1 MGGGQ
6 EANIEPEVWVKIRI
20 AEKFRKIIVR
30 GINALAGKAAG
41 FLYAPGKPKSP
52 LADRLLADALRL
64 AEIPSPT
71 GKEEQR
77 ASFVLERLTALGL
90 SPLVDEQG
98 SILARVHSA
107 DLANLP
113 PLLLFTNLGSD
124 RWHPLESLSR
134 LDAEKAWGAGLA
146 DSLGTAAL
154 ISAAEGIRAGRIET
168 SREIILLFAA
178 GSFDTGDGAGGGGGF
193 FLPVTGEEVNRPAA
207 AIGVR
212 GLTLGTLVNN
222 SRGIYRMKIGF
233 SREAGT
239 PGKGDAGE
247 GKPRKADAP
256 VPGSAGKPSAGS
268 GPVVDTL
275 LDTAHKLAGI
285 TWDTG
290 GTTKLYIR
298 RIVAETTFA
307 HVPQEGLLEIEI
319 ESSDGARLEMAMNT
333 VKATV
338 ENAASGT
345 ELKKEVNITSFIPVG
360 DVSVN
365 DKLVQTV
372 TGIMKDLRVKAQ
384 EEDGADI
391 AAHLS
396 AQGIPAVS
404 LGIAGGREGLTR
416 DTIEI
421 DSIEQGRVLLET
433 LINRLIREEA

>member
-1 MGGGQ
+1 M
-6 EANIEPEVWVKIRI
+6 KIRI
-20 AEKFRKIIVR
+20 LERCQNLVVR

-41 FLYAPGKPKSP
+41 FLHAPRRPKSP

-71 GKEEQR
+71 EWEEQR

-90 SPLVDEQG
+90 SPLVDERG
-98 SILARVHSA
+98 NILARVHSP
-107 DLANLP
+107 DLEDLP

-134 LDAEKAWGAGLA
+134 LDAEEARGAGLA
-146 DSLGTAAL
+146 DSLGAAAL
-154 ISAAEGIRAGRIET
+154 ISAAEGISCGRIET

-178 GSFDTGDGAGGGGGF
+178 GSFDNSDGSF
-193 FLPVTGEEVNRPAA
+193 FQPVTEDDAVRPAA
-207 AIGVR
+207 TIGVR

-222 SRGIYRMKIGF
+222 SRGIYRMKI
-233 SREAGT
+233 SLSLETAS

-247 GKPRKADAP
+247 GKPKKGDAP
-256 VPGSAGKPSAGS
+256 VPGTAGKPPAGS

-285 TWDTG
+285 TWDIE

-298 RIVAETTFA
+298 HIDAETIFGHTPA
-307 HVPQEGLLEIEI
+307 EGLLEIEI

-338 ENAASGT
+338 ENAASGP
-345 ELKKEVNITSFIPVG
+345 ELKKEVVITSFIPVG

-365 DKLVQTV
+365 DKLMRIV
-372 TGIMKDLRVKAQ
+372 TGIMKDQRIKV
-384 EEDGADI
+384 
-391 AAHLS
+391 
-396 AQGIPAVS
+396 
-404 LGIAGGREGLTR
+404 
-416 DTIEI
+416 
-421 DSIEQGRVLLET
+421 
-433 LINRLIREEA
+433 

>member
-1 MGGGQ
+1 LERCQ
-6 EANIEPEVWVKIRI
+6 KLA
-20 AEKFRKIIVR
+20 VR

-41 FLYAPGKPKSP
+41 FLHVPRKPKSP

-71 GKEEQR
+71 ENEEQR

-90 SPLVDEQG
+90 SPLVDEG
-98 SILARVHSA
+98 GNILARVHSP
-107 DLANLP
+107 DLENLP

-124 RWHPLESLSR
+124 RWHPLESLCR
-134 LDAEKAWGAGLA
+134 LDAEKARGAGLA
-146 DSLGTAAL
+146 DSLGAAAL
-154 ISAAEGIRAGRIET
+154 ISVAERIRCGYIAA

-178 GSFDTGDGAGGGGGF
+178 GSFDNSDGSFFLRVTGDD
-193 FLPVTGEEVNRPAA
+193 VTRPAA

-222 SRGIYRMKIGF
+222 SRGIYRMKINLSLETG
-233 SREAGT
+233 S
-239 PGKGDAGE
+239 PGKGDAAVPGAS
-247 GKPRKADAP
+247 GKPL
-256 VPGSAGKPSAGS
+256 AGS

-285 TWDTG
+285 TWDIE

-298 RIVAETTFA
+298 HIDAETTFGHTPA
-307 HVPQEGLLEIEI
+307 EGLLEIEI

-338 ENAASGT
+338 ENAASGP
-345 ELKKEVNITSFIPVG
+345 ELKKEALITSFIPVG
-360 DVSVN
+360 DASVN
-365 DKLVQTV
+365 DKLMQIV
-372 TGIMKDLRVKAQ
+372 TGIMKDQYVRDQ
-384 EEDGADI
+384 EENGADI

-396 AQGIPAVS
+396 AQGIPALS
-404 LGIAGGREGLTR
+404 LGIALGREGMTR

-433 LINRLIREEA
+433 LINRLIKEEL

>member
-1 MGGGQ
+1 
-6 EANIEPEVWVKIRI
+6 VKILI
-20 AEKFRKIIVR
+20 LEKFQKLIVR
-30 GINALAGKAAG
+30 GINTFAGKAAG
-41 FLYAPGKPKSP
+41 FLHTPVKPKSP

-71 GKEEQR
+71 EQEEQR

-98 SILARVHSA
+98 NILARVHSA
-107 DLANLP
+107 DLENLP

-124 RWHPLESLSR
+124 RWHPLESLAR
-134 LDAEKAWGAGLA
+134 LDSEKAGGAGLA
-146 DSLGTAAL
+146 DSLGAAAL
-154 ISAAEGIRAGRIET
+154 ISTAEGISCGRIT
-168 SREIILLFAA
+168 TNREIILLFAA
-178 GSFDTGDGAGGGGGF
+178 GSFDNSDGSF
-193 FLPVTGEEVNRPAA
+193 FLPVTGDDVNRPAA

-212 GLTLGTLVNN
+212 GLTLGVLVNN

-233 SREAGT
+233 SLETGS

-247 GKPRKADAP
+247 GKQKKGDAP
-256 VPGSAGKPSAGS
+256 VPGAPGKTPAGS

-285 TWDTG
+285 TWDIE

-298 RIVAETTFA
+298 HIEAETTFGHTPA
-307 HVPQEGLLEIEI
+307 EGLLEIEI

-338 ENAASGT
+338 ENASSGP
-345 ELKKEVNITSFIPVG
+345 ELKKEAIITSFIPVG
-360 DVSVN
+360 DISVN
-365 DKLVQTV
+365 DRLMQTV
-372 TGIMKDLRVKAQ
+372 TGIMKDQRVKVQ
-384 EEDGADI
+384 EENGADI

-396 AQGIPAVS
+396 AQGTPALS
-404 LGIAGGREGLTR
+404 LGIALGREGMTR

-421 DSIEQGRVLLET
+421 DSIERGRVLLET
-433 LINRLIREEA
+433 LINRLIKEEP

>member
-1 MGGGQ
+1 
-6 EANIEPEVWVKIRI
+6 VKIRI
-20 AEKFRKIIVR
+20 LEKFQKLIVR
-30 GINALAGKAAG
+30 GINTLAGKAAG
-41 FLYAPGKPKSP
+41 LLHAPGKPKSP
-52 LADRLLADALRL
+52 LADRLLADTLRI

-77 ASFVLERLTALGL
+77 ASFVLERLKALGL

-134 LDAEKAWGAGLA
+134 LDSEKAWGAGLA

-154 ISAAEGIRAGRIET
+154 ISVAEGVSSGRIET

-178 GSFDTGDGAGGGGGF
+178 GSFDNSDGSF

-233 SREAGT
+233 SRETGN

-247 GKPRKADAP
+247 GKQKKADTP
-256 VPGSAGKPSAGS
+256 VPLNVGKLPAGS

-285 TWDTG
+285 TWDIE

-298 RIVAETTFA
+298 RIEAETTFG
-307 HVPQEGLLEIEI
+307 HIPEEGLLEIEI

-338 ENAASGT
+338 ENAASGP
-345 ELKKEVNITSFIPVG
+345 ELKKEAIITSFIPVG

-365 DKLVQTV
+365 DKLMQTV
-372 TGIMKDLRVKAQ
+372 TGIMKDLRIKVQ
-384 EEDGADI
+384 EENGADI

-396 AQGIPAVS
+396 AQGIPALS
-404 LGIAGGREGLTR
+404 LGIALGREGMTR

-421 DSIEQGRVLLET
+421 DSIEWGRVLLEA
-433 LINRLIREEA
+433 LINRLIKEEA

>member
-1 MGGGQ
+1 MLQ
-6 EANIEPEVWVKIRI
+6 
-20 AEKFRKIIVR
+20 KFQKLIVR
-30 GINALAGKAAG
+30 GLDVLAGRAAG
-41 FLYAPGKPKSP
+41 LLRTPGKPKSP
-52 LADRLLADALRL
+52 LADRLLSDALRL

-71 GKEEQR
+71 AKEEQR
-77 ASFVLERLTALGL
+77 ASFVLERLKALGL

-98 SILARVHSA
+98 NILVRVHSA
-107 DLANLP
+107 DLENLP

-124 RWHPLESLSR
+124 RWHPLNSLSR
-134 LDAEKAWGAGLA
+134 LDAERARGAGLA

-154 ISAAEGIRAGRIET
+154 ISVAEGVSCGRMEIN
-168 SREIILLFAA
+168 REIILLFAA
-178 GSFDTGDGAGGGGGF
+178 GSFDTGNGSF
-193 FLPVTGEEVNRPAA
+193 FLPVTGEDVNRPAA

-222 SRGIYRMKIGF
+222 RRGVYRIKIGF
-233 SREAGT
+233 SLETASLGKDDDG
-239 PGKGDAGE
+239 PGN
-247 GKPRKADAP
+247 
-256 VPGSAGKPSAGS
+256 AGKPPAGS

-285 TWDTG
+285 TWDIG

-298 RIVAETTFA
+298 HIEAETAFG
-307 HVPQEGLLEIEI
+307 HIPREGLLEIEI

-338 ENAASGT
+338 ENAVSGPG
-345 ELKKEVNITSFIPVG
+345 LKKEAIITSFIPVG

-365 DKLVQTV
+365 DKLMRTV
-372 TGIMKDLRVKAQ
+372 TGIMKDLRVKIQ

-396 AQGIPAVS
+396 AQGIPALS
-404 LGIAGGREGLTR
+404 LGIALGREGMTR

-421 DSIEQGRVLLET
+421 DSIERGRVLLET
-433 LINRLIREEA
+433 LINRLIKEET